1 MRNGNGLT
9 VSLSLKAF
17 YFYYIYFK
25 FPFIMS
31 SLKWLNIKQKIKIFF
46 QDFIFGIYGVMIN
59 IICT

>member
-31 SLKWLNIKQKIKIFF
+31 SLKWLKIKKKL
-46 QDFIFGIYGVMIN
+46 QDFFAEYTSKV
-59 IICT
+59 